1 MRDTL
6 NYATFTTSLIK
17 SHGYIIGEHNYFK
30 SYFIQLFYQFVKTDL
45 RINYSLQ
52 TQLVAQTP
60 SRLVKSLI
68 SSIFE
73 LKGFLSVT
81 GNTFKL
87 NINS

>member
-1 MRDTL
+1 MRNTL
-6 NYATFTTSLIK
+6 NYATFTISLIK

-60 SRLVKSLI
+60 PKFAKSLF
-68 SSIFE
+68 SSVFE
-73 LKGFLSVT
+73 QKGSFLLLET
-81 GNTFKL
+81 HK
-87 NINS
+87 

>member
-1 MRDTL
+1 MRNTL
-6 NYATFTTSLIK
+6 NYATFTISLIK

-60 SRLVKSLI
+60 PRLAKSLF
-68 SSIFE
+68 SSVFE

-81 GNTFKL
+81 GNTYKQHC
-87 NINS
+87 S